1 MRARKK
7 YFSISEVS
15 KLTGLSPV
23 KLRYIEKS
31 NHLFKV
37 LKIRDRRYYTNENLR
52 YITEVYQI
60 RTKNIQQGLDRKNN
74 NMIEKIDNILNRFKE
89 FI

>member
-1 MRARKK
+1 MSARKK
-7 YFSISEVS
+7 YFSISEIS
-15 KLTGLSPV
+15 RLTGLSPA

-31 NHLFKV
+31 NQSFKV
-37 LKIRDRRYYTNENLR
+37 LKIRDRRYYTQENLR
-52 YITEVYQI
+52 YITELCQSHA
-60 RTKNIQQGLDRKNN
+60 KNVQQDVHSKNN